1 MIPPPLIHNPLTS
14 TSKDVSNG
22 NYFSVI
28 PVTLI
33 NSGADVPAPLNV
45 NVNFT
50 RIPFIDLLSS
60 SQYFDIVPD
69 FAIDFVDTNQT
80 FASSLPLP
88 LKTYTALLPVD
99 NIY

>member
-28 PVTLI
+28 PVTLT
-33 NSGADVPAPLNV
+33 NSGADVPALLNV
-45 NVNFT
+45 NIDFT

-69 FAIDFVDTNQT
+69 LAIDFVDTNLK
-80 FASSLPLP
+80 FSFSLPLP
-88 LKTYTALLPVD
+88 WGGAEY
-99 NIY
+99 